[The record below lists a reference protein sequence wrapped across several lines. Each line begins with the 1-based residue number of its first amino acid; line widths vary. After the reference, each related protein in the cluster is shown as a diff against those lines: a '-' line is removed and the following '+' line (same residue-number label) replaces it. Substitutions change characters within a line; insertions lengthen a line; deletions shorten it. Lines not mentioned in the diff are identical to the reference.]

1 MATSTPT
8 PPDDATPPSA
18 EAAPLPGR
26 QQVLDTLADQ
36 AAAIDELIALARQ
49 TVRVFDYDLS
59 ETGWN
64 TPGRAE
70 KLARFLRGHPGARL
84 EIIVHDTRW
93 LERYGPRLT
102 NLVRQFA
109 HAITIYRT
117 GPEARFAM
125 DPLVI
130 VDGRHF
136 LHRHHVDHPK
146 ATFAIDAPQAASP
159 LVQRFQEIWGTGEPG
174 ITATVLGL

>member
-8 PPDDATPPSA
+8 PPDDAA
-18 EAAPLPGR
+18 AAPPVPR
-26 QQVLDTLADQ
+26 QQVLDTIAAQ
-36 AAAIDELIALARQ
+36 TAAIDELIGLARH
-49 TVRVFDYDLS
+49 TIRVFDYDLS

-64 TPGRAE
+64 GAARTE
-70 KLARFLRGHPGARL
+70 KLAAFLRTNRGARL

-93 LERYGPRLT
+93 LEHSGARLT
-102 NLVRQFA
+102 NLLKRFA

-117 GPEARFAM
+117 GPDAKGAM

-130 VDGRHF
+130 VDDRHF
-136 LHRHHVDHPK
+136 LHRYHVEQPR
-146 ATFAIDAPQAASP
+146 ATLAIDEPQAANP
-159 LVQRFQEIWGTGEPG
+159 LVKRFEEIWATGEPG

>member
-8 PPDDATPPSA
+8 PPDDAALPRD
-18 EAAPLPGR
+18 EAAQTPGHQR
-26 QQVLDTLADQ
+26 VLETLADQ
-36 AAAIDELIALARQ
+36 AAAIDELIGLARQ
-49 TVRVFDYDLS
+49 TVRVFDHDLS

-64 TPGRAE
+64 SPGRAE
-70 KLARFLRGHPGARL
+70 KLARFLRGNPGARL
-84 EIIVHDTRW
+84 EIIVHDTQW
-93 LERYGPRLT
+93 LERYGPRLA
-102 NLVRQFA
+102 NLLRQFA

-117 GPEARFAM
+117 GPGARSVM

-146 ATFAIDAPQAASP
+146 ATLAIDSPHAASP

-174 ITATVLGL
+174 LSATVLGI